1 MSLQEFMTLNLQTWP
16 QDSLQSQ
23 IKETADSM
31 AGLVIGVLPKIA
43 YRKSTNCVQI
53 LTENANSTQVLL
65 QY

>member
-1 MSLQEFMTLNLQTWP
+1 MSLQEFMTLNLQKWP

>member
-1 MSLQEFMTLNLQTWP
+1 MSLQEFMTLNLQKWP

-31 AGLVIGVLPKIA
+31 ADLVIGVLPKIA
-43 YRKSTNCVQI
+43 YRKTTYCVQI